1 MGGGPEQFA
10 LFELSSPTAPLAPQ
24 QPENP
29 SDDKSD
35 DPGEPLAESA
45 SVSATEPGDPEP
57 DEPTADETTTPPAP
71 VWESLPVGA
80 EADEHALIVTAAG
93 TYTPSGRELTGPVD
107 SAEKL
112 DKLVRWAAL
121 KPLGAPPQVW
131 IVGQGACEAL
141 GWVIDPGSEDDFDD
155 MEALRTRAAG
165 ELTAVLQAT
174 LTPMLSAGWELRG
187 DPGHVVH
194 LSRSI
199 GKFTSMV
206 DVVIEPYV
214 WTYWNKDFG
223 WNNRVGEMGI
233 LGSPTAGTYLPDD
246 DLPAAREL
254 GRRLAWSAKHL
265 GVLPGPTPARTGAA
279 IVDKIKRERTRSGK
293 GIVVATAGP
302 VPPLDGA
309 PRGDLEPA
317 VGWTRVPDEQDL
329 DGTCRL
335 VSIDQRAAYL
345 ASAGMLEFGYGQP
358 THLTGDAAAAA
369 AVGDKGAPF
378 GLWRITLPAGQ
389 TLSLPEKLPLPH
401 PHMLADQPVQTW
413 VTSVSL
419 DGLCSPVA
427 DGGIGA
433 DLDDLDITEA
443 WVYPQQGRVLDKWAK
458 ILREAR
464 KVSVDTEDVAT
475 KRFIGSCY
483 KGYIGRMVNPD
494 MWTAKQMQHHHQ
506 PLWRAAIIAHCR
518 WRGRRVAMRIA
529 REHGRWPVRTVTDSW
544 VYLLADS
551 EDIADPSEALGK
563 MSVEKDTLLTGPLL
577 SALASAQDVH
587 EVNLVIRAAFADDE
601 FAADEGEGA
610 L

>member
-1 MGGGPEQFA
+1 MTGEDQYA
-10 LFELSSPTAPLAPQ
+10 LFEFDDATSEVDEDVVPSESISDEQSDGAEEISTA
-24 QPENP
+24 QPAEDDRDATNP
-29 SDDKSD
+29 
-35 DPGEPLAESA
+35 
-45 SVSATEPGDPEP
+45 
-57 DEPTADETTTPPAP
+57 PP
-71 VWESLPVGA
+71 WESLPVGV

-107 SAEKL
+107 SVEKL
-112 DKLVRWAAL
+112 DKLVRWASL

-131 IVGQGACEAL
+131 IVGLGACEAL
-141 GWVIDPGSEDDFDD
+141 GWVIDPGNEEDFDD
-155 MEALRTRAAG
+155 MEALRTRAAS
-165 ELTAVLQAT
+165 ELTAVLQAA

-223 WNNRVGEMGI
+223 WHNRVGEMGI

-279 IVDKIKRERTRSGK
+279 ILDKIMRERTRSGK

-309 PRGDLEPA
+309 PRKELEPA
-317 VGWTRVPDEQDL
+317 VGWVRVPDAEDL
-329 DGTCRL
+329 DGVSRL

-358 THLTGDAAAAA
+358 THLTGGAAAAA
-369 AVGDKGAPF
+369 AVGEKGAPF
-378 GLWRITLPAGQ
+378 GLWRITLPPGKS
-389 TLSLPEKLPLPH
+389 LSLPEKLPPPH
-401 PHMLADQPVQTW
+401 PHMRADQPVQTW

-464 KVSVDTEDVAT
+464 KAAVDTEDAAT
-475 KRFIGSCY
+475 KRFLGTCY

-506 PLWRAAIIAHCR
+506 PLWRASIIAHCR

-544 VYLLADS
+544 VYLLPGG
-551 EDIADPSEALGK
+551 EDIADPSDALGK
-563 MSVEKDTLLTGPLL
+563 MSVEKDTLLTDTLV
-577 SALASAQDVH
+577 SDLASAEDMHDVK
-587 EVNLVIRAAFADDE
+587 LTIKAAFAEEDE
-601 FAADEGEGA
+601 D
-610 L
+610 

>member
-1 MGGGPEQFA
+1 MTRPWEQIA
-10 LFELSSPTAPLAPQ
+10 LFDLHEPAPAPE
-24 QPENP
+24 PG
-29 SDDKSD
+29 DDATEIA
-35 DPGEPLAESA
+35 PAEIA
-45 SVSATEPGDPEP
+45 PAQIGSVAPPAPAAAADLLNASATEP
-57 DEPTADETTTPPAP
+57 AATPPAP
-71 VWESLPVGA
+71 VWETLPAGE
-80 EADEHALIVTAAG
+80 EADGHALIVTAAG

-107 SAEKL
+107 SVEKL
-112 DKLVRWAAL
+112 DKLVRWASL

-141 GWVIDPGSEDDFDD
+141 GWVIDPGNEEDFDD
-155 MEALRTRAAG
+155 MEALRTRAAS
-165 ELTAVLQAT
+165 ELTAVLQAA

-279 IVDKIKRERTRSGK
+279 ILDKIKRERTRSGK

-309 PRGDLEPA
+309 PRKELEPA
-317 VGWTRVPDEQDL
+317 VGWVRVPDAQDL
-329 DGTCRL
+329 DGVSRL

-358 THLTGDAAAAA
+358 THLTGGAAAAA
-369 AVGDKGAPF
+369 AVVGDKGAPF

-389 TLSLPEKLPLPH
+389 TLSLPEKLPPPH
-401 PHMLADQPVQTW
+401 PHMRADQPVQTW

-433 DLDDLDITEA
+433 DLDDLDISEA

-464 KVSVDTEDVAT
+464 KSAVDTEDAAM
-475 KRFIGSCY
+475 KSFIGSCY

-529 REHGRWPVRTVTDSW
+529 REHNRWPVRTVTDSW
-544 VYLLADS
+544 VYLLPDG
-551 EDIADPSEALGK
+551 EDIADPSDALGK
-563 MSVEKDTLLTGPLL
+563 MSVEKDTLLTDTLL
-577 SALASAQDVH
+577 SDLASAQDVH
-587 EVNLVIRAAFADDE
+587 DVKPTIKAAFAEDDE
-601 FAADEGEGA
+601 D
-610 L
+610 